1 MKKLLKNW
9 IFWAALAL
17 ILVVGYVL
25 VYIWFDG
32 DRKKAALLLAYLDL
46 NKYGGE
52 AAPKTEAGYNSLAKG
67 YYDGTAPEG
76 YFGYKALNVFGK
88 GTKGASSSDL
98 NKLIKDNPEQW
109 KIVKAMKP
117 TF

>member
-1 MKKLLKNW
+1 MKIFKNW
-9 IFWAALAL
+9 MFWAAVVVVL
-17 ILVVGYVL
+17 IVAYVL
-25 VYIWFDG
+25 MYVWFDG

-46 NKYGGE
+46 NKYGGD
-52 AAPKTEAGYNSLAKG
+52 AAAKSEAGYNSIAKG
-67 YYDGTAPEG
+67 YYDGSHASNFYG
-76 YFGYKALNVFGK
+76 WKAAALSGK